1 MLNSFKTFLRSF
13 LDNLTVIFH
22 KSFKLNW
29 FYLIH
34 MNEQGLSEKEIFSYL
49 ENVKSEDTDYYRVL
63 SSMCTHPHKIAVEA
77 HRLFIEANLGD
88 PGLFAGVRRLE
99 NEVIRMLGELLHAQ
113 SIEAPSGNSYGS
125 SACGYLTTGGTESN
139 IQAVRSM
146 KNLATAGRKK
156 LGQTPNIVI
165 PESAHFSFDKVAD
178 MMGIEIRRA
187 PLDSEFKVD
196 TESVKNLIDVNT
208 IGLVGIAGNTEFG
221 QIDPIEKLAK
231 LALENELFL
240 HVDAAFGGFVI
251 PFLENPYPFDF
262 KIPGV
267 TSIAIDPHKMGLSTI
282 PSGALLFRSPSFLD
296 SLKVSTPYLTTKAQF
311 TLTGTRSGASAAA
324 TYAVMKHLGR
334 EGYIKNVQYCM
345 RLTNKMVE
353 EARKLGFE
361 PLIEPVMNV
370 VALRVPNPDLVRE
383 QLLKKFGWNVSITRD
398 PRSLRL
404 VLMPHNTTQDVEE
417 FLQDLKKVTA
427 EL

>member
-1 MLNSFKTFLRSF
+1 
-13 LDNLTVIFH
+13 
-22 KSFKLNW
+22 
-29 FYLIH
+29 
-34 MNEQGLSEKEIFSYL
+34 MNDQGLSEKEIFSYL

-88 PGLFAGVRRLE
+88 LGLFAGASRLE
-99 NEVIRMLGELLHAQ
+99 TEVIRMLGNLLHAQ
-113 SIEAPSGNSYGS
+113 SVESYSGNSYES
-125 SACGYLTTGGTESN
+125 SVCGYLTTGGTESN

-146 KNLATAGRKK
+146 KNLATAGMRK
-156 LGQTPNIVI
+156 LRENPNIVI

-187 PLDSEFKVD
+187 RLDSEFRVD
-196 TESVKNLIDVNT
+196 MESVKSLIDANT

-231 LALENELFL
+231 IALDNDIFF

-282 PSGALLFRSPSFLD
+282 PSGVLLFRSPSFLD

-334 EGYIKNVQYCM
+334 EGYRKNVQYCM
-345 RLTNKMVE
+345 QLTKKLVE

-370 VALRVPNPDLVRE
+370 VALRVPSPDLVRK
-383 QLLKKFGWNVSITRD
+383 QLLEYFGWNVSITRD

-404 VLMPHNTTQDVEE
+404 VLMPHNTDKDIEE
-417 FLQDLKKVTA
+417 FLEDLKKVTA
-427 EL
+427 EI

>member
-1 MLNSFKTFLRSF
+1 
-13 LDNLTVIFH
+13 
-22 KSFKLNW
+22 
-29 FYLIH
+29 
-34 MNEQGLSEKEIFSYL
+34 MNDQGLSEKEIFSYL

-88 PGLFAGVRRLE
+88 LGLFAGASRLE
-99 NEVIRMLGELLHAQ
+99 TEVIRMLGDLLHAQ
-113 SIEAPSGNSYGS
+113 SVESYSGNSCES
-125 SACGYLTTGGTESN
+125 SVCGYLTTGGTESN

-146 KNLATAGRKK
+146 KNLATADMKK
-156 LGQTPNIVI
+156 LGGTPNILI

-187 PLDSEFKVD
+187 HLDSEFRVD
-196 TESVKNLIDVNT
+196 TESVENLIDTNT

-231 LALENELFL
+231 IALDNDLFF

-251 PFLENPYPFDF
+251 PFLDNPYPFDF

-282 PSGALLFRSPSFLD
+282 PSGVLLFRSPSFLD

-334 EGYIKNVQYCM
+334 EGYRKNVQYCM
-345 RLTNKMVE
+345 QLTKKLVE
-353 EARKLGFE
+353 EARKIGFE

-370 VALRVPNPDLVRE
+370 VALRVPNPDIVRK
-383 QLLKKFGWNVSITRD
+383 QLLENFGWNVSITRD

-404 VLMPHNTTQDVEE
+404 VLMPHNTSKDIEE
-417 FLQDLKKVTA
+417 FLQDLKTVTA
-427 EL
+427 EI

>member
-1 MLNSFKTFLRSF
+1 
-13 LDNLTVIFH
+13 
-22 KSFKLNW
+22 
-29 FYLIH
+29 

-77 HRLFIEANLGD
+77 HKLFIEANLGD
-88 PGLFAGVRRLE
+88 LGLFAGARRLE

-113 SIEAPSGNSYGS
+113 SIAPPSGNSYGNS
-125 SACGYLTTGGTESN
+125 VCGYLTTGGTESN
-139 IQAVRSM
+139 IQAVRGM
-146 KNLATAGRKK
+146 KNLATAGEKK
-156 LGQTPNIVI
+156 LSQTPNIVI

-187 PLDSEFKVD
+187 SLDYEFKVD
-196 TESVKNLIDVNT
+196 TESVESLIDANT

-231 LALENELFL
+231 LALENEIFL

-262 KIPGV
+262 EVPGV

-345 RLTNKMVE
+345 HLTNKMVE

-370 VALRVPNPDLVRE
+370 VALRVPNPDFIRE

>member
-1 MLNSFKTFLRSF
+1 
-13 LDNLTVIFH
+13 
-22 KSFKLNW
+22 
-29 FYLIH
+29 

-88 PGLFAGVRRLE
+88 LGLFAGAHSLE
-99 NEVIRMLGELLHAQ
+99 KEVIRMLGELLHA
-113 SIEAPSGNSYGS
+113 PSVEIPLKESCES
-125 SACGYLTTGGTESN
+125 SVCGYLTTGGTESN
-139 IQAVRSM
+139 IQAVRGM
-146 KNLATAGRKK
+146 KNVITAGKK
-156 LGQTPNIVI
+156 ELGKIPNIVI

-178 MMGIEIRRA
+178 MMGIEVRRA
-187 PLDSEFKVD
+187 LLDSEFKVD
-196 TESVKNLIDVNT
+196 PASVESLMDANT

-221 QIDPIEKLAK
+221 QIDPVEELAK
-231 LALENELFL
+231 LAREHEIFL
-240 HVDAAFGGFVI
+240 HIDAAFGGFVI

-262 KIPGV
+262 KVPGV

-296 SLKVSTPYLTTKAQF
+296 SLKVSTPYLTTKEQF

-334 EGYIKNVQYCM
+334 EGYVKNVQYCM
-345 RLTNKMVE
+345 QLTAKLVE

-361 PLIEPVMNV
+361 PLLEPVMNV
-370 VALRVPNPDLVRE
+370 VALRVPSPDLVRD
-383 QLLKKFGWNVSITRD
+383 QLLRKFGWNVSITRT

-404 VLMPHNTTQDVEE
+404 VLMPHNTARDVEE

>member
-1 MLNSFKTFLRSF
+1 
-13 LDNLTVIFH
+13 
-22 KSFKLNW
+22 
-29 FYLIH
+29 

-88 PGLFAGVRRLE
+88 LGLFAGAHSLE
-99 NEVIRMLGELLHAQ
+99 KEVILMLGELLHA
-113 SIEAPSGNSYGS
+113 PSVEIPVEKACES
-125 SACGYLTTGGTESN
+125 SVCGYLTTGGTESN
-139 IQAVRSM
+139 IQAVRGM
-146 KNLATAGRKK
+146 KNVITAGKK
-156 LGQTPNIVI
+156 ELGKIPNIVI

-178 MMGIEIRRA
+178 MMGIEVRRA
-187 PLDSEFKVD
+187 LLDSEFKVD
-196 TESVKNLIDVNT
+196 PASVESLMDANT

-221 QIDPIEKLAK
+221 QIDPVEELAK
-231 LALENELFL
+231 LAREHEIFL
-240 HVDAAFGGFVI
+240 HIDAAFGGFVI

-262 KIPGV
+262 KVPGV

-296 SLKVSTPYLTTKAQF
+296 SLKVSTPYLTTKEQF

-334 EGYIKNVQYCM
+334 EGYVKNVQYCM
-345 RLTNKMVE
+345 QLTAKLVE

-361 PLIEPVMNV
+361 PLLEPVMNV
-370 VALRVPNPDLVRE
+370 VALRVPSPDLVRD
-383 QLLKKFGWNVSITRD
+383 QLLRKFGWNVSITRT

-404 VLMPHNTTQDVEE
+404 VLMPHNTARDVEE

>member
-1 MLNSFKTFLRSF
+1 
-13 LDNLTVIFH
+13 
-22 KSFKLNW
+22 
-29 FYLIH
+29 
-34 MNEQGLSEKEIFSYL
+34 MNDQGLSKKEIFSYL

-88 PGLFAGVRRLE
+88 LGLFAGASRLE
-99 NEVIRMLGELLHAQ
+99 TEVIRMLGNLLHAQ
-113 SIEAPSGNSYGS
+113 SVESYSGNSYES
-125 SACGYLTTGGTESN
+125 SVCGYLTTGGTESN

-146 KNLATAGRKK
+146 KNLATAGMRK
-156 LGQTPNIVI
+156 LRENPNIVI

-187 PLDSEFKVD
+187 RLDSEFRVD
-196 TESVKNLIDVNT
+196 MESVKSLIDANT

-231 LALENELFL
+231 IALDNDIFF

-282 PSGALLFRSPSFLD
+282 PSGVLLFRSPSFLD

-324 TYAVMKHLGR
+324 TYAVMKYLGC
-334 EGYIKNVQYCM
+334 EGYRKNVQYCM
-345 RLTNKMVE
+345 QLTKKLVE

-370 VALRVPNPDLVRE
+370 VALRVPSPDLVRK
-383 QLLKKFGWNVSITRD
+383 QLLENFGWNVSITRD

-404 VLMPHNTTQDVEE
+404 VLMPHNTDKDIEE
-417 FLQDLKKVTA
+417 FLEDLKKVTA
-427 EL
+427 EI